1 MPSIVVVGAGPGIG
15 QAVARRFAREGYAV
29 ALVAR
34 RADSVVALADEL
46 SAMGAAASAVA
57 ADAGSWESFRHAW
70 ASIVAA
76 VGNPEVLVYNAAAF
90 QPAGPPTGI
99 ELEGLVASFRVSVA
113 GALAAAQLAV
123 PAMRAAGRGTV
134 LFTGGGLALAPVA
147 RAAALS
153 IGKAGIRSLAFTL
166 AEELGPEGI
175 HTATVTVCGAVAP
188 GTAFDPDDIA
198 DVYWQLHAE
207 PQPWTTEVVID
218 GQ

>member
-34 RADSVVALADEL
+34 RAESVLALADEL
-46 SAMGAAASAVA
+46 TATGATATAVA
-57 ADAGSWESFRHAW
+57 ADAGSRESLGQAW
-70 ASIVAA
+70 PSIVAA
-76 VGNPEVLVYNAAAF
+76 VGDPDVLGYNAAAF

-99 ELEGLVASFRVSVA
+99 DVEGLVAAFRVSVA
-113 GALAAAQLAV
+113 GALAATQLAV

-134 LFTGGGLALAPVA
+134 LFTGGGLALTPVA

-175 HTATVTVCGAVAP
+175 HAATVTVCGAVAP

-198 DVYWQLHAE
+198 DVYWQLHME
-207 PQPWTTEVVID
+207 PEPWTTEVVID